1 MMQRFLSLGSRLLLP
16 CMAAMVAAA
25 QSPEV
30 EFFEKKIRPALVEN
44 CYACHSAKLDTPM
57 NGLRLDSREGVRKGG
72 ASGPAIVPGKPA
84 QSLLLRTLTYEDLH
98 LKMPPTG
105 KLPDRVIADFERWIV
120 DGAVDPRTGEVSE
133 SAGPPGEN
141 ETSEKT
147 GPGTSIENGRRWWS
161 FQPLREHPAPE
172 TSQPD
177 WVRKKIDTFVLAKLD
192 ENNLQPSPPADP
204 HTLIRRAYFDL
215 VGLPPTYE
223 EVEAFAADPSPNA
236 YADLIDRLLE
246 SPRYGERW
254 GRRWLDVA
262 RWAEDHPTSESTN
275 RPHPYAWRYRDW
287 VIEAVNDDI
296 PYDRFIRM
304 QFAADLLPG
313 FEPDQ
318 MRALG
323 YIGNSPMYHKDPRL
337 SRDVIET
344 LASDDWDE
352 RVDAVSRGLLGLTVA
367 CARCHDHKF
376 DPITNKDYYALAGV
390 FASTWLVKRPIV
402 EMDAAKAERLVW
414 DHERLYRVKGQ
425 VGNLKELETIAPEV
439 HPKVAELQAE
449 VEALAA
455 KLENNHTPLTH
466 AVIDC
471 GVWIDGNTPTVT
483 WIDLRPGVARDLP
496 VFIKGNVANP
506 GDIVPRRFLMV
517 FSTGDPELFRQGSGR
532 LELAERIL
540 DEAGPLAARVWVNR
554 VWGWHFGEHLV
565 RTPSDFGTQ
574 GQRPTHPELLDDLAA
589 RFVQKGWSLKWL
601 HREIM
606 LSATY
611 RQASRH
617 IESAAEADATNRW
630 RWRYTPRRLDIE
642 AWRDAIL
649 QTSGELDLAMGGPS
663 LPVDTECDAR
673 RTVYSKISRGR
684 PHAIFQLY
692 DYPDATQH
700 TPQRQVTTTPLQ
712 QLFVLNSR
720 WMQYQAQSLAIAV
733 HDVKNPEEKIRA
745 LYGRTLARNPTPNEL
760 DHAQTFLRAREAEL
774 GHIPWAEYAQI
785 LLGTN
790 EFIYLH

>member
-30 EFFEKKIRPALVEN
+30 EFFEKKIRPALVEQ
-44 CYACHSAKLDTPM
+44 CYACHSAKLETPM
-57 NGLRLDSREGVRKGG
+57 GGLRLDSREGVRKGG
-72 ASGPAIVPGKPA
+72 ASGPAIVPGEPA
-84 QSLLLRTLTYEDLH
+84 QSLLLKAVSTDMNLR
-98 LKMPPTG
+98 MPPTG
-105 KLPDRVIADFERWIV
+105 KLPAHVIADFERWIA
-120 DGAVDPRTGEVSE
+120 DGATDPRTSAVSGSASPQE
-133 SAGPPGEN
+133 S
-141 ETSEKT
+141 S
-147 GPGTSIENGRRWWS
+147 GPGTSVEDGRRWWS
-161 FQPLREHPAPE
+161 FQPLREHPVPRTA
-172 TSQPD
+172 QPD
-177 WVRKKIDTFVLAKLD
+177 WVRTKTDSFVLAKLE
-192 ENNLQPSPPADP
+192 ENNLRPSPPADP
-204 HTLIRRAYFDL
+204 RTLIRRAYLDL
-215 VGLPPTYE
+215 TGLPPTYE
-223 EVEAFAADPSPNA
+223 QVEAFAADPSPTA
-236 YADLIDRLLE
+236 YADLIDRLLA

-254 GRRWLDVA
+254 GRHWLDVA

-287 VIEAVNDDI
+287 VIEAFNDDI

-390 FASTWLVKRPIV
+390 FASTWLVKRPII
-402 EMDAAKAERLVW
+402 EMDAAEADKLVW

-425 VGNLKELETIAPEV
+425 VGNLKELDTIAPEV

-449 VEALAA
+449 VEALEA
-455 KLENNHTPLTH
+455 KLERNHTPLTH

-471 GVWIDGNTPTVT
+471 GVWIDGSTPTVT
-483 WIDLRPGVARDLP
+483 WIDLRPGEPRDLP

-506 GDIVPRRFLMV
+506 GEIVPRRFLTV
-517 FSTGDPELFRQGSGR
+517 FSEAALSEEEIEPFRQGSGR
-532 LELAERIL
+532 LELAEGIL
-540 DEAGPLAARVWVNR
+540 DEAGALAARVWVNR

-574 GQRPTHPELLDDLAA
+574 GQRPTHPELLDDLAS
-589 RFVQKGWSLKWL
+589 RFVQNGWSLKWL

-611 RQASRH
+611 QQASRH

-630 RWRYTPRRLDIE
+630 LWRYNPRRLDIE
-642 AWRDAIL
+642 SWRDAIL
-649 QTSGELDLAMGGPS
+649 QASGELDLAMGGPS
-663 LPVDTECDAR
+663 EPVDTECDAR

-684 PHAIFQLY
+684 PHPIFQLY

-712 QLFVLNSR
+712 QLFVLNSK
-720 WMQYQAQSLAIAV
+720 WMQYQAKSLALVV
-733 HDVKNPEEKIRA
+733 HDIKDPEAKIRA
-745 LYGRTLARNPTPNEL
+745 LYRRTLARNPMSTEI
-760 DHAQTFLRAREAEL
+760 DHAQTLLKSRRDEL
-774 GHIPWAEYAQI
+774 SHTPWAEYAQI

-790 EFIYLH
+790 EFIYLN